1 MGLKGRMSEPQE
13 CKPMLR
19 KNLRSLYNAVFHWA
33 NPAGLQPIGAF
44 LELPSKEEYPT
55 YTTVVAQPICMNM
68 VEMRLKG
75 GLYRKEQDLM
85 ADLMLM
91 FANCRFFNQEMSQ
104 VFQDADTLE
113 QVLVCKAK
121 QLNLEVPE
129 RPMVVARP
137 ILANPERNEQTP
149 RGKGSRSRKS
159 FTPKSLPRKRKV
171 LASSSVRSPP
181 KMKKVEIE
189 RESWEAEN
197 LGRRSTPVI
206 SYLEPSL
213 NRKMR
218 QGDESPRLKKV
229 EMRKVEI
236 ESKEK
241 KVEKEANVISYREP
255 SLKSKMRQPAD
266 SKPAKVSTQK
276 VLIPKASPPKASPP
290 KVLPPKVGPPI
301 EKFVQPERRSRHSA
315 ISLPEKIKALYNTL
329 KYYKDAKGFLL
340 SSPFMKLPS
349 KAEYP
354 DYYQVIRQPLD
365 LQGISRK
372 RHQYETLEDAVSDF
386 VLVFDNA
393 MQYNMEGSQIYRDA
407 KTLARVAQH
416 WRPEAI

>member
-1 MGLKGRMSEPQE
+1 MVLKGRMSEPQE
-13 CKPMLR
+13 WSKPKLK
-19 KNLRSLYNAVFHWA
+19 KNLRSLYNSVFHWA
-33 NPAGLQPIGAF
+33 NPAGLQIIGAF
-44 LELPSKEEYPT
+44 LDLPSKEEYPT

-68 VEMRLKG
+68 VETRMKG

-113 QVLVCKAK
+113 QVLMAKAK

-129 RPMVVARP
+129 KPLVVGRPVPAST
-137 ILANPERNEQTP
+137 ETNEQTP
-149 RGKGSRSRKS
+149 VRGKGARSRKS
-159 FTPKSLPRKRKV
+159 FTPRSIQAPKSIPRKRKV
-171 LASSSVRSPP
+171 ISSSIVRSPP
-181 KMKKVEIE
+181 KVKKVEIDE
-189 RESWEAEN
+189 RESFDGEN
-197 LGRRSTPVI
+197 LGRRSTAVI
-206 SYLEPSL
+206 SYLEPSV

-218 QGDESPRLKKV
+218 QGDESPKLRKVGMRKFEMEIEAAMKKV
-229 EMRKVEI
+229 EREPVF
-236 ESKEK
+236 
-241 KVEKEANVISYREP
+241 SYREP

-266 SKPAKVSTQK
+266 DLQK
-276 VLIPKASPPKASPP
+276 SP
-290 KVLPPKVGPPI
+290 KVLLHKVLPPI
-301 EKFVQPERRSRHSA
+301 EKFVQPERKSRHA
-315 ISLPEKIKALYNTL
+315 TISLPEKIKALYNTL
-329 KYYKDAKGFLL
+329 KYYEDPKGFLL

-349 KAEYP
+349 RAEYP
-354 DYYQVIRQPLD
+354 DYYQVIRQPMD

-393 MQYNMEGSQIYRDA
+393 MQFNMEGSQIYRDA

-416 WRPEAI
+416 WRPEPI

>member
-13 CKPMLR
+13 CNPMLR
-19 KNLRSLYNAVFHWA
+19 KNLRSLYNSVFHWA

-55 YTTVVAQPICMNM
+55 YTIVVAQPICMNM
-68 VEMRLKG
+68 VETRLKG

-113 QVLVCKAK
+113 QVLVAKAK
-121 QLNLEVPE
+121 QLNLKVPE

-137 ILANPERNEQTP
+137 ILVNPGTNEQTP
-149 RGKGSRSRKS
+149 RGKGARARKS
-159 FTPKSLPRKRKV
+159 FTPKVSPPRKRKV
-171 LASSSVRSPP
+171 FASSSVKSPP

-189 RESWEAEN
+189 RESWEANEN
-197 LGRRSTPVI
+197 LGRRSKAVV

-213 NRKMR
+213 IKKMR
-218 QGDESPRLKKV
+218 QPGEKSAKVSPEKAKMKQGVESPKIR
-229 EMRKVEI
+229 RVEI
-236 ESKEK
+236 ER
-241 KVEKEANVISYREP
+241 EAVISYREP
-255 SLKSKMRQPAD
+255 SLKSKMRQPAEK
-266 SKPAKVSTQK
+266 SPKVS
-276 VLIPKASPPKASPP
+276 SP
-290 KVLPPKVGPPI
+290 KVLPPI
-301 EKFVQPERRSRHSA
+301 DKFVQPERRSRHSSA
-315 ISLPEKIKALYNTL
+315 ISLPDKIKALYNNL
-329 KYYKDAKGFLL
+329 KYYKDPKGFLL
-340 SSPFMKLPS
+340 SPPFMKLPS

-365 LQGISRK
+365 LQTISRK

-416 WRPEAI
+416 WRPQTI